1 MEKRRAILI
10 NVAYIAFIVAVFYVV
25 IKVFS
30 GIFLPFIAAFLIAA
44 LIQRPVKFLSRKTH
58 IGRGPVSAVFVLLLI
73 GVIGLL
79 LFLLGNRIFVRVRG
93 FYDYI
98 MLRMQNLPEFF
109 EDIKEWLVNAIGFLP
124 AGARDSLTQSIT
136 VFFDDLI
143 ENGFEGFSLSGIGID
158 WSSLLSHGAGAVK
171 DTVVQ
176 IPSVLIGIVIS
187 VVAAVFMTIEY
198 DEILAFIALQL
209 PAHNREKLKT
219 ARTVA
224 VSTLK
229 KMLKAYSLIVLI
241 TTTELCIGFYIL
253 KLLKIFDSD
262 YIIFI
267 SIIIAIIDIIPVL
280 GTGTVL
286 IPWAVYCFVT
296 GSVSLGVGLIV
307 MYAVI
312 LVIRVF
318 TLGAPYRPE
327 WSVNGALGFLWNPDF
342 SILKNG
348 KVWLAAAGQVFF
360 STSVGI
366 GVLMTYATY
375 LKPKDDILLPATSA
389 CFLNEMA
396 EVVLGASI
404 VIPAAF
410 LFFGPADTQ
419 TAIAGGTFGL
429 AFRTTPLIFNSMP
442 WGGLFGFLWFLL
454 LFIACVT
461 SSVSILQPGIAFLE
475 EEFHFS
481 RKRCVL
487 CIGALV
493 FAVAHLAIFG
503 DGVVDVMDFWFSE
516 FGLPMFGLIE
526 ALVFVFIFGKTRG
539 WEEMTR
545 NSAIRLPRFFRPIV
559 FGVMPLF
566 LATILITWLV
576 SDGWQKVLMLKR
588 GADGH
593 LVSLYTPS
601 QLPWVI
607 ATTLVVLATT
617 AGFCWLIRLA
627 WKSPQHRE

>member
-1 MEKRRAILI
+1 ME
-10 NVAYIAFIVAVFYVV
+10 VV
-25 IKVFS
+25 TGWRWITETKQARDS
-30 GIFLPFIAAFLIAA
+30 W
-44 LIQRPVKFLSRKTH
+44 KSK
-58 IGRGPVSAVFVLLLI
+58 I
-73 GVIGLL
+73 GVILAAAGSAVGIGNFLRFPGVAAQNGGGAFMIPYFVSFVLIALPLCWVEWTMGRYGGIFGRGTSPAVFDRLGGGKRKWLKYLGVLGVSGSLGIDFYYIYVESWTLGYTAFSLTGKYAGMKSPDQVGAFLSSFLSGSGEYFHSIWPLYICFLVTFFCNFWVLYHGVSKGIERFCKITMPL
-79 LFLLGNRIFVRVRG
+79 LF
-93 FYDYI
+93 
-98 MLRMQNLPEFF
+98 
-109 EDIKEWLVNAIGFLP
+109 
-124 AGARDSLTQSIT
+124 
-136 VFFDDLI
+136 
-143 ENGFEGFSLSGIGID
+143 
-158 WSSLLSHGAGAVK
+158 
-171 DTVVQ
+171 
-176 IPSVLIGIVIS
+176 
-187 VVAAVFMTIEY
+187 
-198 DEILAFIALQL
+198 IL
-209 PAHNREKLKT
+209 
-219 ARTVA
+219 
-224 VSTLK
+224 
-229 KMLKAYSLIVLI
+229 
-241 TTTELCIGFYIL
+241 
-253 KLLKIFDSD
+253 
-262 YIIFI
+262 
-267 SIIIAIIDIIPVL
+267 
-280 GTGTVL
+280 
-286 IPWAVYCFVT
+286 
-296 GSVSLGVGLIV
+296 
-307 MYAVI
+307 AVI